1 MRRVYALTTWIRD
14 HPDEAPNVLGKNNAR
29 LSKPEA
35 RLTIWPPGVRHTD
48 SQLRAIWKFCNP
60 LCWQLAP
67 YGKLFNL
74 PVFTMRKVQLTRV
87 AFRSGL
93 RPYDEFSW
101 VMHATRKRFPS
112 NRNTVPRPAIN
123 TQPQHPPTSTI
134 VRGIDTSASSST
146 VVDLTPTAGSQN
158 HQSLPPA
165 PAAQPPA
172 TTFSITLPTPVLQRR
187 TTLPRDTASDTRR
200 CVSRPAS
207 ISASSATSN
216 VPSYLSLPSTP
227 TPTPREN
234 AQHTPSQFAHL
245 TFPQSSITV
254 DSAPPQRPYQ
264 HSSCAS
270 SHPGIPRSGRPF
282 LPPFPLPPGPW
293 NPSMWNGNLPFL
305 PPPPPPPHLW
315 ASLLRNVN
323 LPPPPPPPLASAPLN
338 TTPNA
343 AYLQQRPRHTSD
355 HPSSPTVTQ
364 TRPYDSGSYTMP
376 VRSFDQLMAGN
387 DRRDGFR
394 RDKTS
399 HEQSHSPRPTGTAL
413 STPQS
418 LHIETKPL
426 RELEIPL
433 LPASRNAAVL
443 AASFSRPTV
452 DTIDADT
459 KRDLKVTTSRGDAGE
474 SEHHQKGK
482 GRADLIDKSTPC
494 AIPIS
499 GNIPPVVAEN
509 TPASQ
514 SPANSRL
521 SSNLTTRIPGLNFA
535 DREMQTSG
543 QSKAFGK
550 QPLKGTITSNAAT
563 FPPSLPTERQNKS
576 AARDCKSC
584 NRKHAGD
591 CISVCLDC
599 AKRHLGICQPC
610 TFCPHRHVGTCHYCE
625 KCDRRHVQQCRKC
638 DNCKSWHVGQ
648 CLWCNRCQEK
658 HKGPCP
664 YLIPPPRPQLFSSSL
679 RRPDALPVRET
690 LKARQ
695 QPDALVEIAAKPDKK
710 PRASTKTL
718 ENNHISTRTDPITP
732 ADANDANDA
741 KIIICCK
748 TCGKHHEQNRQP
760 CGCGKCHI
768 FKEGNPRNMCDDCD
782 KCHRRGK
789 CTEKGKDVRAEKKR
803 KAEEEDVK
811 PAVLPNRSGLADRP
825 KKKSRKSSSIGTK
838 GDPIQLDSE

>member
-1 MRRVYALTTWIRD
+1 MASRPPDGVSHPQEIADPYDSPTEANFEEVRRVYALTSWIRD

-67 YGKLFNL
+67 Y
-74 PVFTMRKVQLTRV
+74 

-172 TTFSITLPTPVLQRR
+172 TTSSITLPTPVIQRR
-187 TTLPRDTASDTRR
+187 TTLPRDTASDTRQ

-426 RELEIPL
+426 RELETPL
-433 LPASRNAAVL
+433 LPAFRNAAVL

-459 KRDLKVTTSRGDAGE
+459 KRDLKVSTSRGDAGE

-494 AIPIS
+494 AILIS

-591 CISVCLDC
+591 CIPAYASLAPSVLTDMSALAII
-599 AKRHLGICQPC
+599 AKSATVD
-610 TFCPHRHVGTCHYCE
+610 TFNNVESVTTARAGT
-625 KCDRRHVQQCRKC
+625 
-638 DNCKSWHVGQ
+638 W
-648 CLWCNRCQEK
+648 
-658 HKGPCP
+658 
-664 YLIPPPRPQLFSSSL
+664 LFSSSL
-679 RRPDALPVRET
+679 GRPDALPVKET

-710 PRASTKTL
+710 PRAPTKAL
-718 ENNHISTRTDPITP
+718 ENNHIPTRTDPTTP

-748 TCGKHHEQNRQP
+748 TCDKHHEQNRQP

-811 PAVLPNRSGLADRP
+811 PAVLPDRSGLADRP
-825 KKKSRKSSSIGTK
+825 KKKSRKSSSVGTK